1 MIGVLGRT
9 DLLVIS
15 RPYLKDGTYVRG
27 RAVKSSSGCQPVSS
41 VEPNVSDC

>member
-1 MIGVLGRT
+1 MMIGVFGRT

-27 RAVKSSSGCQPVSS
+27 RTVKSQVAVNS
-41 VEPNVSDC
+41 VEHNVSDC